1 MNELAERPPWG
12 SLGARAPAFK
22 GWEIAVATVGAATI
36 EVLLLVVVVGVG
48 NRAHVRAQEEPVA
61 APIPIKVNPVM
72 DDLPLLKLGSNK
84 KLRAKLPDMW
94 KKQAPVR
101 RFQEAS
107 APSPLARNDVSA
119 IPTSELAK
127 GDAAAPPPDAEVVK
141 KADEMLAPDAAA
153 SPDAGEPNLQGPG
166 SPGGVK
172 EGTETDPLKARWV
185 SEYQMKILGWF
196 NARFTPPGEGAPCE
210 ELKKLRCS
218 VSASVG
224 PDRSV
229 TGYSIAR
236 PSGNPTFDAKVKA
249 TMDAIVGQQLP
260 PPPPLYPD
268 ILGSTVHPSFSGAN
282 APCK

>member
-1 MNELAERPPWG
+1 MAVVG
-12 SLGARAPAFK
+12 SAM
-22 GWEIAVATVGAATI
+22 I
-36 EVLLLVVVVGVG
+36 EVLLLVLVIGVG
-48 NRAHVRAQEEPVA
+48 NRAHIREKEEPVA
-61 APIPIKVNPVM
+61 APVPIKVNPVL

-84 KLRAKLPDMW
+84 KYRAKLPDMW

-101 RFQEAS
+101 HYQEAS
-107 APSPLARNDVSA
+107 APSPMAKNDVAA

-141 KADEMLAPDAAA
+141 KADEILAPDAGP
-153 SPDAGEPNLQGPG
+153 SPDAGESNLQGPG
-166 SPGGVK
+166 SPAGVK

-185 SEYQMKILGWF
+185 SEYQMKILAWF
-196 NARFTPPGEGAPCE
+196 NARFTPPGEGAPCD

-224 PDRSV
+224 ADRTV
-229 TGYSIAR
+229 TGYSISR
-236 PSGNPTFDAKVKA
+236 PSGNPIFDAKVKS

>member
-1 MNELAERPPWG
+1 M
-12 SLGARAPAFK
+12 
-22 GWEIAVATVGAATI
+22 GAATI
-36 EVLLLVVVVGVG
+36 EVLLLVLVVGVG
-48 NRAHVRAQEEPVA
+48 NRAHVRAQEEPVL
-61 APIPIKVNPVM
+61 APVPIKVNPVM

-141 KADEMLAPDAAA
+141 KSDEIPAPDA
-153 SPDAGEPNLQGPG
+153 SVVDAGESNLQGPG
-166 SPGGVK
+166 SPAGVK

-185 SEYQMKILGWF
+185 SEYQMKIIAWF
-196 NARFTPPGEGAPCE
+196 NARFTPPSEGAPCE

-218 VSASVG
+218 VAASVG
-224 PDRSV
+224 PDRNV
-229 TGYSIAR
+229 TGYSITR

-260 PPPPLYPD
+260 PPPPLSPD
-268 ILGSTVHPSFSGAN
+268 VVKSTYYPSFSGAN